1 MTSFRFYFRPP
12 TGEGPAFGT
21 LYVRIIHGRKYRDIR
36 RSRCI
41 YPHEWDAAASW
52 LNLTGTDSPERLHRL
67 REIEAS
73 MRADL
78 HHLERIVKRLSVA
91 GEYSVGN
98 IADQFLKIDVTD
110 TVLSFA
116 TTVARNLHHDGRV
129 RTARAYRSAAR
140 SLIMFNDGHDM
151 LLGEITSRKMHLYER
166 WLLDR
171 GLQMN
176 TVSFYMRN
184 LRAIYYR
191 AVAAKIISPTEINPF
206 ESVYTGVYET
216 RRRSLDRQDINALAG
231 LEKKISAAD
240 TRLRSA
246 LLYFL
251 FAYHARGMSF
261 IDLAHLK
268 KSDVKNGSIIY
279 KRKKT
284 GFYIEVKVTK
294 PMKRIMDGFKSVT
307 KTSPFVFP
315 IIDPAAANHRLQY
328 ESALNR
334 QNKALKE
341 LAGLAGIENSLS
353 THVARHTWATLAKRM
368 GYNVSLISEGL
379 GHRDTKVTS
388 IYLASF
394 ERSALDELSVRM
406 SKAVVAA

>member
-1 MTSFRFYFRPP
+1 MTSFRFHFRPP
-12 TGEGPAFGT
+12 TSEVAASGT
-21 LYVRIIHGRKYRDIR
+21 LFVRIIHNRKYRDIR
-36 RSRCI
+36 RDYAI
-41 YPHEWDAAASW
+41 YAHEWNVAAGW
-52 LNLTGTDSPERLHRL
+52 LQGLGDPARAERL
-67 REIEAS
+67 REIEAA

-78 HHLERIVKRLSVA
+78 LRLEGIIKQLSVA
-91 GEYSVGN
+91 GEYTVGD
-98 IADQFLKIDVTD
+98 IVTEFQKTGTAD
-110 TVLSFA
+110 TVLAFA
-116 TTVARNLHHDGRV
+116 CNVARDLQADGRV
-129 RTARAYRSAAR
+129 RTARAYRSASK
-140 SLIMFNDGHDM
+140 SLVKFNGGRDM
-151 LLGEITSRKMHLYER
+151 LLCEITAGRMREYER

-176 TVSFYMRN
+176 TISFYMRN

-191 AVAAKIISPTEINPF
+191 AVAAKVITANEINPF
-206 ESVYTGVYET
+206 EDVYTGVYET
-216 RRRSLDRQDINALAG
+216 RRRSLDRQDINALAS
-231 LEKKISAAD
+231 LEKKIPANNS
-240 TRLRSA
+240 RLRSA

-261 IDLAHLK
+261 IDLAYLK
-268 KSDVKNGSIIY
+268 KSDIKNGSIIY

-294 PMKRIMDGFKSVT
+294 PMKRIIDGFKSAT
-307 KTSPFVFP
+307 KYSPFIFP
-315 IIDPAAANHRLQY
+315 IIDPQMSDYRIQY

-341 LAGLAGIENSLS
+341 LAAMAGIEKNLS

-406 SKAVVAA
+406 SRAVGAA

>member
-1 MTSFRFYFRPP
+1 MTSLRFHYRPP
-12 TGEGPAFGT
+12 AGEGTASGT
-21 LYVRIIHGRKYRDIR
+21 LFVRIIHNRKYRDVR
-36 RSRCI
+36 QDYGI
-41 YPHEWDAAASW
+41 YPHEWDAGAGW
-52 LNLTGTDSPERLHRL
+52 LRPGVSDPARAERL
-67 REIEAS
+67 REIEVS
-73 MRADL
+73 MKTDL
-78 HHLERIVKRLSVA
+78 LRLEGIVKQLSAA
-91 GEYSVGN
+91 GEYSVG
-98 IADQFLKIDVTD
+98 DVVAEFQKTGEAD
-110 TVLSFA
+110 TVLSFSIKTA
-116 TTVARNLHHDGRV
+116 LDLTADGRV
-129 RTARAYRSAAR
+129 RTARAYRSAAK
-140 SLIMFNDGHDM
+140 SLLKFNNGRDM
-151 LLGEITSRKMHLYER
+151 LLCEITGTRMREYER

-184 LRAIYYR
+184 LRALYYR
-191 AVAAKIISPTEINPF
+191 AVAAKVTNPTETNPF
-206 ESVYTGVYET
+206 QDVYTGVYET
-216 RRRSLDRQDINALAG
+216 RRRSLDRADINALASV
-231 LEKKISAAD
+231 EKKLPSNHA
-240 TRLRSA
+240 LRPA

-261 IDLAHLK
+261 IDLAYLK
-268 KSDVKNGSIIY
+268 KSDIKNGSIIY

-294 PMKRIMDGFKSVT
+294 PMKRIIDGFKSAT
-307 KTSPFVFP
+307 KYSPFIFP
-315 IIDPAAANHRLQY
+315 IIDSQMSDYRIQY

-341 LAGLAGIENSLS
+341 LASMAGIEKNLS

-368 GYNVSLISEGL
+368 GFGINLISEGL

-406 SKAVVAA
+406 SRAVGAA